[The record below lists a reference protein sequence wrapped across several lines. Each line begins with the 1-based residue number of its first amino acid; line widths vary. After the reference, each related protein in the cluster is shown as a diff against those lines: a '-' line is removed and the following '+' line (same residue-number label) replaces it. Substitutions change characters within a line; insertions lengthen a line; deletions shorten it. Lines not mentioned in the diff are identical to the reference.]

1 MPSLEEQVVLHG
13 MTPDEAMQSGMVLQR
28 LMKNPATRSRAL
40 AIYKENFPNE
50 VIPEVDIP
58 NNFES
63 LLKPINE
70 KVDALVKE
78 NAELKFS
85 NSRKGILEDMVEK
98 GEAST
103 MAEARD
109 IEKFAVENK
118 IADYGK
124 AAHFFHMSRKQAEPT
139 ADFTI
144 YGGPLEMPTDFK
156 DIAKNPKSWAQKAG
170 IAALND
176 FRKTNKAA

>member
-1 MPSLEEQVVLHG
+1 MPSLEEQVVMNG
-13 MTPDEAMQSGMVLQR
+13 MTPEEAMQSGMVLQR
-28 LMKNPATRSRAL
+28 LMKNPATRARAL
-40 AIYKENFPNE
+40 SIYKENYPDE

-58 NNFES
+58 NSFES
-63 LLKPINE
+63 HLKPIKE
-70 KVDALVKE
+70 KLDALVAE
-78 NAELKFS
+78 NAQLKFD

-98 GEAST
+98 GEAVNI
-103 MAEARD
+103 AEARE
-109 IEKFAVENK
+109 IEKFALENK

-124 AAHFFHMSRKQAEPT
+124 AAHFFQMSRKQAEPT

-144 YGGPLEMPTDFK
+144 HGGPLEMPTDFK
-156 DIAKNPKSWAQKAG
+156 DIAKNPRSWAQKAG